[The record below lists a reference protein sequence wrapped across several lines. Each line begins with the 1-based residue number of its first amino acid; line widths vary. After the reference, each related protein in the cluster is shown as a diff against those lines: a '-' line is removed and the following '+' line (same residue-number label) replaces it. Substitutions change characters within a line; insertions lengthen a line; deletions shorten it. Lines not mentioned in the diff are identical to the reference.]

1 MEEFEMKAKAFSHNT
16 ENAQID
22 MNHVQ
27 MRTAQ
32 EVKNDNTTMS

>member
-1 MEEFEMKAKAFSHNT
+1 MEGFEMKAKAFSHNT
-16 ENAQID
+16 END